1 MKKKQVVKICAIVL
15 ASLLAVGM
23 LVPAITY
30 IFAADA
36 DEKVQTKEVPLLVLI
51 VSFDANGN
59 GKNDYSADESN
70 KLFADPDSALF
81 GEQWAKT
88 KPEDYYD
95 SFFGKGSSLADY
107 FYELSCGKIKYVPA
121 KIDTK
126 AEGWSANDGIIPIT
140 VNSQH
145 PSAYKLTSPAT

>member
-30 IFAADA
+30 IFAADT

-59 GKNDYSADESN
+59 GKNDYSAIN
-70 KLFADPDSALF
+70 CLQTPIRHFSASS
-81 GEQWAKT
+81 GQ
-88 KPEDYYD
+88 KPNP
-95 SFFGKGSSLADY
+95 KITTTASLGREAP
-107 FYELSCGKIKYVPA
+107 LRIISMNCL
-121 KIDTK
+121 
-126 AEGWSANDGIIPIT
+126 AER
-140 VNSQH
+140 
-145 PSAYKLTSPAT
+145 

>member
-30 IFAADA
+30 IFAAD
-36 DEKVQTKEVPLLVLI
+36 EKVQTKEVPLLALI

-95 SFFGKGSSLADY
+95 SFFGKGSCRSNLRVWFLPTTASLGREAP
-107 FYELSCGKIKYVPA
+107 LRIISMNCL
-121 KIDTK
+121 
-126 AEGWSANDGIIPIT
+126 AER
-140 VNSQH
+140 
-145 PSAYKLTSPAT
+145 